1 MYEIPFVTNHA
12 FDRQTD
18 GHTDRQLS
26 SGETAL
32 HAMHA
37 ARWNPKILRCVADIR
52 FSFIH
57 CRSYSGVVFF
67 TFVVQYRDNVILL
80 TNHGCHLLCNKV
92 FW

>member
-37 ARWNPKILRCVADIR
+37 AR
-52 FSFIH
+52 
-57 CRSYSGVVFF
+57 
-67 TFVVQYRDNVILL
+67 
-80 TNHGCHLLCNKV
+80 
-92 FW
+92 